1 MGTPQSN
8 ISETPKPTSTQL
20 QGPSLQNKQM
30 IFFLVDTFLTVL
42 SSFKD
47 YSMKLERSHVN
58 SMVKSAEMKR
68 SLYFIGNELEV
79 IVY

>member
-1 MGTPQSN
+1 MDHFGEAN
-8 ISETPKPTSTQL
+8 
-20 QGPSLQNKQM
+20 NKQM